1 MEAHKLGLEE
11 KVLLDETTFG
21 FHVELQECPCFI
33 QGVHL
38 AKKHSSVTFMNMNIK
53 MSLVE

>member
-38 AKKHSSVTFMNMNIK
+38 TKKHSSVTFMNMNIK